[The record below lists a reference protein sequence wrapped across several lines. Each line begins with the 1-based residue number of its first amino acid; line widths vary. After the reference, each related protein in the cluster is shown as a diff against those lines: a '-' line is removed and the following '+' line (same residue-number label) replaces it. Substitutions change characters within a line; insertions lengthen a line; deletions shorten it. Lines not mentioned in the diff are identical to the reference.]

1 ADWVARH
8 SPTPTLIARGGE
20 RPATALPLTRIVVPL
35 DGSPVAEEALPMA
48 RKLADTLGLPLLLV
62 RVVDIDPVRATVA
75 AGGTAARAHV
85 RSSEKAIRAARDYL
99 ADRVQELRN
108 QNLMASSEPRTGPP
122 VGELL
127 AVIRLGDVVVLTVP
141 DRGPLERW
149 LLGSVSKELI
159 QRAAGPVLLV
169 RGVPVPAAIREGEP

>member
-1 ADWVARH
+1 
-8 SPTPTLIARGGE
+8 
-20 RPATALPLTRIVVPL
+20 
-35 DGSPVAEEALPMA
+35 
-48 RKLADTLGLPLLLV
+48 
-62 RVVDIDPVRATVA
+62 
-75 AGGTAARAHV
+75 
-85 RSSEKAIRAARDYL
+85 
-99 ADRVQELRN
+99 VQELRN

-127 AVIRLGDVVVLTVP
+127 AVIRLGDVVVLAMP

-169 RGVPVPAAIREGEP
+169 RGAQVPAAIREGEP